1 MNFNYS
7 ATQLAHII
15 DAQLVGDTD
24 RTIEHIFYDSRNIV
38 SPAEGVFIA
47 FNGIRDGHK
56 FMEDAYKKSVRIFI
70 GSYIPFIHSDATY
83 LMVDDP
89 VSALQKWACYHINS
103 YPNLTTIGI
112 TGSNGK
118 TILKEWLD
126 QCLWDAFSIVKS
138 PKSFNSQIGL
148 PLSVLQ
154 IDSKHEL
161 GIFEVGISKPGE
173 MDKQEKVLHPN
184 IGVLTNVLAAHS
196 EYFKDKEEQIVEKIK
211 LFKNSRVIV
220 YPSDP
225 NISKIIQITYP
236 NKKLISFGKKNSD
249 IQLLETT
256 LNGNKSVLSV
266 SVFGE
271 IREYIFPFTD
281 EASIQNVLCLSA
293 VLSELGYSYDFIQEK
308 ILHLQ
313 SVSMRLELVSGIN
326 NCTIINDTFNSDYQS
341 LKIALHFLFHQ
352 NKPKKVL
359 VLSDILQSRLSEAE
373 LYKKISDLVNSF
385 PLHHILLVG
394 EKTYKYRNLFNAM
407 SKSFLS
413 TVEVIKFLE
422 SRSIKDAALLIKGA
436 RKFELEKVTQL
447 LEVQSHNTILEVNL
461 HSLLMNVNYFKSQLK
476 PETKII
482 AMVKAS
488 SYGLGNFEIAE
499 VLQYYH
505 IDYLAV
511 AYPDEGFK
519 LRDKGIY
526 LPIMVMNPEFSS
538 YDRVIEYEL
547 EPEIY
552 SFRELDL
559 FIQKLKEKKLTEYP
573 IHIKIDTGMHR
584 LGFQPEEAQKLGN
597 ILKENVYIQV
607 KSVFS
612 HFAVSDIL
620 EQEEF
625 TRLQVTK
632 LKYSFEILVKTL
644 GYRPLLHIAN
654 STGIINYPE
663 YQFDAVRLGI
673 GMYGYIDNEKVLN
686 KLENVITLKT
696 VISNIHDLKP
706 GETVGYGRQFVVEK
720 TTAVATVPIGYADGI
735 RRIVGNGKGYVTI
748 HGEKAPIIGNVC
760 MDMMMID
767 VTNIACKEGDTV
779 IIMGENPSLKEYAE
793 WYQTIPYEV
802 LTSISPRVKRIYYR
816 E

>member
-1 MNFNYS
+1 MIYCV
-7 ATQLAHII
+7 THLALII
-15 DAQLVGDTD
+15 DAQLIGDPD
-24 RTIEHIFYDSRNIV
+24 RKIQHIFYDSRNIV
-38 SPAEGVFIA
+38 SPADGAFIA
-47 FNGIRDGHK
+47 FIGIRDGHK
-56 FMEDAYKKSVRIFI
+56 YMEDAYKKSVRIFI
-70 GSYIPFIHSDATY
+70 GSYIPVIHSDATY
-83 LMVDDP
+83 LIVDDP

-103 YPNLTTIGI
+103 YPSLTTIGI

-118 TILKEWLD
+118 TILKEWLN
-126 QCLWDAFSIVKS
+126 QCLWDVFSIIKS
-138 PKSFNSQIGL
+138 PKSYNSQMGL

-154 IDSKHEL
+154 IESKHDL

-173 MDKQEKVLHPN
+173 MDKQERVLHPT
-184 IGVLTNVLAAHS
+184 IGVLTNVLGAHS
-196 EYFKDKEEQIVEKIK
+196 EYFKDKEEQIVEKTK
-211 LFKNSRVIV
+211 LFKNSQVII
-220 YPSDP
+220 YPTDP
-225 NISKIIQITYP
+225 NISKIIQLEYP
-236 NKKLISFGKKNSD
+236 NKKLISFGKENSD

-256 LNGNKSVLSV
+256 LNGNISTLSV

-271 IREYIFPFTD
+271 IKEYTFPFTD
-281 EASIQNVLCLSA
+281 DASIQNVLCLLA
-293 VLSELGYSYDFIQEK
+293 VLSELGYNYDFIQEK

-313 SVSMRLELVSGIN
+313 FVSMRLELVSGIN

-341 LKIALHFLFHQ
+341 LEIALHFLFQQ

-359 VLSDILQSRLSEAE
+359 VLSDILQSRLAEAE
-373 LYKKISDLVNSF
+373 LYKKIADLVNSF

-394 EKTYKYRNLFNAM
+394 EKTYKYRHLFNNIL
-407 SKSFLS
+407 KSFLS
-413 TVEVIKFLE
+413 TVEVIRFLE

-436 RKFELEKVTQL
+436 RKFELEKVAQL
-447 LEVQSHNTILEVNL
+447 LEVQSHDTILEVNL
-461 HSLLMNVNYFKSQLK
+461 HSLLMNVNYFKSLLK

-499 VLQYYH
+499 VLQFYH

-519 LRDKGIY
+519 LRDKGIH
-526 LPIMVMNPEFSS
+526 LPIMVMNPEISS

-552 SFRELDL
+552 SFRELNL
-559 FIQKLKEKKLTEYP
+559 FVHKLKEKKLTKYP

-584 LGFQPEEAQKLGN
+584 LGFQPEETQKLGDL
-597 ILKENVYIQV
+597 LKNNVYVKV
-607 KSVFS
+607 KSIFS
-612 HFAVSDIL
+612 HFAVSDVS

-625 TRLQVTK
+625 TRLQASK
-632 LKYSFEILVKTL
+632 LKYSFDILVKIL
-644 GYRPLLHIAN
+644 GYQPLLHIAN
-654 STGIINYPE
+654 SAGIINYPE
-663 YQFDAVRLGI
+663 YHFDAVRLGI
-673 GMYGYIDNEKVLN
+673 GMYGYIDNEKTLK
-686 KLENVITLKT
+686 KLKNVITLKT
-696 VISNIHDLKP
+696 VISNIHDLEP
-706 GETVGYGRQFVVEK
+706 GETVGYGRQFVAKK
-720 TTAVATVPIGYADGI
+720 TTSVATLPIGYADGI

-748 HGEKAPIIGNVC
+748 HGKKAPIIGNIC

-779 IIMGENPSLKEYAE
+779 IVMGENPSLIEYAE

-802 LTSISPRVKRIYYR
+802 LTSISSRVKRIYYR

>member
-1 MNFNYS
+1 MIYCV
-7 ATQLAHII
+7 THLALII
-15 DAQLVGDTD
+15 DAQLIGDPD
-24 RTIEHIFYDSRNIV
+24 RKIQHIFYDSRNIV
-38 SPAEGVFIA
+38 SPADGAFIA
-47 FNGIRDGHK
+47 FIGIRDGHK
-56 FMEDAYKKSVRIFI
+56 YMEDAYKKSVRIFI
-70 GSYIPFIHSDATY
+70 GSYIPVIHSDATY
-83 LMVDDP
+83 LIVDDP

-103 YPNLTTIGI
+103 YPSLTTIGI

-118 TILKEWLD
+118 TILKEWLN
-126 QCLWDAFSIVKS
+126 QCLWDVFSIIKS
-138 PKSFNSQIGL
+138 PKRYNSQMGL

-154 IDSKHEL
+154 IESKHDL

-173 MDKQEKVLHPN
+173 MDKQEKVLHPT
-184 IGVLTNVLAAHS
+184 IGVLTNVLGAHS
-196 EYFKDKEEQIVEKIK
+196 EYFKDKEEQIVEKTK
-211 LFKNSRVIV
+211 LFKNSQVII
-220 YPSDP
+220 YPTDP
-225 NISKIIQITYP
+225 NISKIIQLEYP
-236 NKKLISFGKKNSD
+236 NKKLISFGKENSD

-256 LNGNKSVLSV
+256 LNGNISTLSV

-271 IREYIFPFTD
+271 IKEYTFPFTD
-281 EASIQNVLCLSA
+281 DASIQNVLCLLA
-293 VLSELGYSYDFIQEK
+293 VLSELGYNYDFIQEK

-313 SVSMRLELVSGIN
+313 FVSMRLELVSGIN

-341 LKIALHFLFHQ
+341 LEIALHFLFQQ

-359 VLSDILQSRLSEAE
+359 VLSDILQSRLAEAE
-373 LYKKISDLVNSF
+373 LYKKIADLVNSF

-394 EKTYKYRNLFNAM
+394 EKTYKYRHLFNNIL
-407 SKSFLS
+407 KSFLS
-413 TVEVIKFLE
+413 TVEVIRFLE

-436 RKFELEKVTQL
+436 RKFELEKVAQL
-447 LEVQSHNTILEVNL
+447 LEVQSHDTILEVNL
-461 HSLLMNVNYFKSQLK
+461 HSLLMNVNYFKSLLK

-499 VLQYYH
+499 VLQFYH

-519 LRDKGIY
+519 LRDKGIH
-526 LPIMVMNPEFSS
+526 LPIMVMNPEISS

-552 SFRELDL
+552 SFRELNL
-559 FIQKLKEKKLTEYP
+559 FVHKLKEKKLTKYP

-584 LGFQPEEAQKLGN
+584 LGFQPEETQKLGDL
-597 ILKENVYIQV
+597 LKNNVYVKV
-607 KSVFS
+607 KSIFS
-612 HFAVSDIL
+612 HFAVSDVS

-625 TRLQVTK
+625 TRLQASK
-632 LKYSFEILVKTL
+632 LKYSFDILVKIL
-644 GYRPLLHIAN
+644 GYQPLLHIAN
-654 STGIINYPE
+654 SAGIINYPE
-663 YQFDAVRLGI
+663 YHFDAVRLGI
-673 GMYGYIDNEKVLN
+673 GMYGYIDNEKTLK
-686 KLENVITLKT
+686 KLKNVITLKT
-696 VISNIHDLKP
+696 VISNIHDLEP
-706 GETVGYGRQFVVEK
+706 GETVGYGRQFVAKK
-720 TTAVATVPIGYADGI
+720 TTSVATLPIGYADGI

-748 HGEKAPIIGNVC
+748 HGKKAPIIGNIC

-779 IIMGENPSLKEYAE
+779 IVMGENPSLIEYAE

-802 LTSISPRVKRIYYR
+802 LTSISSRVKRIYYR

>member
-1 MNFNYS
+1 MIYCV
-7 ATQLAHII
+7 THLALII
-15 DAQLVGDTD
+15 DAQLIGDPD
-24 RTIEHIFYDSRNIV
+24 RKIQHIFYDSRNIV
-38 SPAEGVFIA
+38 SPADGAFIA
-47 FNGIRDGHK
+47 FIGIRDGHK
-56 FMEDAYKKSVRIFI
+56 YMEDAYKKSVRIFI
-70 GSYIPFIHSDATY
+70 GSHIPVIHSDATY
-83 LMVDDP
+83 LIVDDP

-103 YPNLTTIGI
+103 YPSLTTIGI

-118 TILKEWLD
+118 TILKEWLN
-126 QCLWDAFSIVKS
+126 QCLWDVFSIIKS
-138 PKSFNSQIGL
+138 PKSFNSQMGL

-154 IDSKHEL
+154 IESKHDL

-173 MDKQEKVLHPN
+173 MDKQERVLHPT
-184 IGVLTNVLAAHS
+184 IGVLTNVLGAHS

-211 LFKNSRVIV
+211 LFKNSQVII
-220 YPSDP
+220 YPTDP
-225 NISKIIQITYP
+225 NISKIIQLEYP
-236 NKKLISFGKKNSD
+236 NKKLISFGKENSD

-256 LNGNKSVLSV
+256 LNGNTTVLSV

-271 IREYIFPFTD
+271 PREFIFPFTD
-281 EASIQNVLCLSA
+281 DASIQNVLCLLA
-293 VLSELGYSYDFIQEK
+293 VLSELGYNYDFIQEK

-313 SVSMRLELVSGIN
+313 FVSMRLELVSGIN

-341 LKIALHFLFHQ
+341 LEIALHFLFQQ

-359 VLSDILQSRLSEAE
+359 VLSDILQSRLAEAE
-373 LYKKISDLVNSF
+373 LYKKIADLVNSF

-394 EKTYKYRNLFNAM
+394 EKTYKYRHLFNNIL
-407 SKSFLS
+407 KSFLS
-413 TVEVIKFLE
+413 TVEVIRFLE

-447 LEVQSHNTILEVNL
+447 LEVQSHDTILEVNL
-461 HSLLMNVNYFKSQLK
+461 HSLLMNVNYFKSLLK

-499 VLQYYH
+499 VLQFYH

-519 LRDKGIY
+519 LRDKGIH
-526 LPIMVMNPEFSS
+526 LPIMVMNPEISS

-552 SFRELDL
+552 SFRELNL
-559 FIQKLKEKKLTEYP
+559 FVHKLKEKKLTKYP

-584 LGFQPEEAQKLGN
+584 LGFQPEEAQKLGDL
-597 ILKENVYIQV
+597 LKNNVYVKV
-607 KSVFS
+607 KSIFS
-612 HFAVSDIL
+612 HFAVSDVS

-625 TRLQVTK
+625 TRLQASK
-632 LKYSFEILVKTL
+632 LKYSFDILAKIL
-644 GYRPLLHIAN
+644 GYQPLLHIAN
-654 STGIINYPE
+654 SAGIINYPE
-663 YQFDAVRLGI
+663 YHFDAVRLGI
-673 GMYGYIDNEKVLN
+673 GMYGYIDNEKTLK
-686 KLENVITLKT
+686 KLKNVITLKT
-696 VISNIHDLKP
+696 VISNIHDLEP
-706 GETVGYGRQFVVEK
+706 GETVGYGRQFVAKK
-720 TTAVATVPIGYADGI
+720 TTSVATLPIGYADGI

-748 HGEKAPIIGNVC
+748 HGKKAPIIGNIC

-779 IIMGENPSLKEYAE
+779 IIMGENPSLIEYAE

-802 LTSISPRVKRIYYR
+802 LTSISSRVKRIYYR

>member
-1 MNFNYS
+1 MIYCV
-7 ATQLAHII
+7 THLALII
-15 DAQLVGDTD
+15 DAQLIGDPD
-24 RTIEHIFYDSRNIV
+24 RKIQHIFYDSRNIV
-38 SPAEGVFIA
+38 SPADGAFIA
-47 FNGIRDGHK
+47 FIGIRDGHK
-56 FMEDAYKKSVRIFI
+56 YMEDAYKKSVRIFI
-70 GSYIPFIHSDATY
+70 GSYIPVIHSDATY
-83 LMVDDP
+83 LIVDDP

-103 YPNLTTIGI
+103 YPCLTTIGI

-118 TILKEWLD
+118 TILKEWLN
-126 QCLWDAFSIVKS
+126 QCLWDVFSIIKS
-138 PKSFNSQIGL
+138 PKSYNSQMGL

-154 IDSKHEL
+154 IESKHDL

-173 MDKQEKVLHPN
+173 MDKQERVLHPT
-184 IGVLTNVLAAHS
+184 IGVLTNVLGAHS
-196 EYFKDKEEQIVEKIK
+196 EYFKDKEEQIVEKTK
-211 LFKNSRVIV
+211 LFKNSQVII
-220 YPSDP
+220 YPTDP
-225 NISKIIQITYP
+225 NISKIIQLEYP
-236 NKKLISFGKKNSD
+236 NKKLISFGKENSD

-256 LNGNKSVLSV
+256 LNGNISTLSV

-271 IREYIFPFTD
+271 IKEYTFPFTD
-281 EASIQNVLCLSA
+281 DASIQNVLCLLA
-293 VLSELGYSYDFIQEK
+293 VLSELGYNYDFIQEK

-313 SVSMRLELVSGIN
+313 FVSMRLELVSGIN

-341 LKIALHFLFHQ
+341 LEIALHFLFQQ

-359 VLSDILQSRLSEAE
+359 VLSDILQSRLAEAE
-373 LYKKISDLVNSF
+373 LYKKIADLVNSF

-394 EKTYKYRNLFNAM
+394 EKTYKYRHLFNNIL
-407 SKSFLS
+407 KSFLS
-413 TVEVIKFLE
+413 TVEVIRFLE

-436 RKFELEKVTQL
+436 RKFELEKVAQL
-447 LEVQSHNTILEVNL
+447 LEVQSHDTILEVNL
-461 HSLLMNVNYFKSQLK
+461 HSLLMNVNYFKSLLK

-499 VLQYYH
+499 VLQFYH

-519 LRDKGIY
+519 LRDKGIH
-526 LPIMVMNPEFSS
+526 LPIMVMNPEISS

-552 SFRELDL
+552 SFRELNL
-559 FIQKLKEKKLTEYP
+559 FVHKLKEKKLTKYP

-584 LGFQPEEAQKLGN
+584 LGFQPEETQKLGDL
-597 ILKENVYIQV
+597 LKNNVYVKV
-607 KSVFS
+607 KSIFS
-612 HFAVSDIL
+612 HFAVSDVS

-625 TRLQVTK
+625 TRLQASK
-632 LKYSFEILVKTL
+632 LKNSFDILVKIL
-644 GYRPLLHIAN
+644 GYQPLLHIAN
-654 STGIINYPE
+654 SVGIINYPE
-663 YQFDAVRLGI
+663 YHFDAVRLGI
-673 GMYGYIDNEKVLN
+673 GMYGYIDNEKTLK
-686 KLENVITLKT
+686 KLKNVITLKT
-696 VISNIHDLKP
+696 VISNIHDLEP
-706 GETVGYGRQFVVEK
+706 GETVGYGRQFVAKK
-720 TTAVATVPIGYADGI
+720 TTSVATLPIGYADGI

-748 HGEKAPIIGNVC
+748 HGKKAPIIGNIC

-779 IIMGENPSLKEYAE
+779 IVMGENPSLIEYAE

-802 LTSISPRVKRIYYR
+802 LTSISSRVKRIYYR

>member
-1 MNFNYS
+1 MIYCV
-7 ATQLAHII
+7 THLALII
-15 DAQLVGDTD
+15 DAQLIGDPD
-24 RTIEHIFYDSRNIV
+24 RKIQHIFYDSRNIV
-38 SPAEGVFIA
+38 SPADGAFIA
-47 FNGIRDGHK
+47 FIGIRDGHK
-56 FMEDAYKKSVRIFI
+56 YMEDAYKKSVRIFI
-70 GSYIPFIHSDATY
+70 GSYIPVIHSDATY
-83 LMVDDP
+83 LIVDDP

-103 YPNLTTIGI
+103 YPSLTTIGI

-118 TILKEWLD
+118 TILKEWLN
-126 QCLWDAFSIVKS
+126 QCLWDVFSIIKS
-138 PKSFNSQIGL
+138 PKSYNSQMGL

-154 IDSKHEL
+154 IESKHDL

-173 MDKQEKVLHPN
+173 MDKQERVLHPT
-184 IGVLTNVLAAHS
+184 IGVLTNVLGAHS
-196 EYFKDKEEQIVEKIK
+196 EYFKDKEEQIVEKTK
-211 LFKNSRVIV
+211 LFKNSQVII
-220 YPSDP
+220 YPTDP
-225 NISKIIQITYP
+225 NISKIIQLEYP
-236 NKKLISFGKKNSD
+236 NKKLISFGKENSD

-256 LNGNKSVLSV
+256 LNGNISTLSV

-271 IREYIFPFTD
+271 IKEYTFPFTD
-281 EASIQNVLCLSA
+281 DASIQNVLCLLA
-293 VLSELGYSYDFIQEK
+293 VLSELGYNYDFIQEK

-313 SVSMRLELVSGIN
+313 FVSMRLELVSGIN

-341 LKIALHFLFHQ
+341 LEIALHFLFQQ

-359 VLSDILQSRLSEAE
+359 VLSDILQSRLAEAE
-373 LYKKISDLVNSF
+373 LYKKIADLVNSF

-394 EKTYKYRNLFNAM
+394 EKTYKYRHLFNNIL
-407 SKSFLS
+407 KSFLS
-413 TVEVIKFLE
+413 TVEVIRFLE

-436 RKFELEKVTQL
+436 RKFELEKVAQL
-447 LEVQSHNTILEVNL
+447 LEVQSHDTILEVNL
-461 HSLLMNVNYFKSQLK
+461 HSLLMNVNYFKSLLK

-499 VLQYYH
+499 VLQFYH

-519 LRDKGIY
+519 LRDKGIH
-526 LPIMVMNPEFSS
+526 LPIMVMNPEISS

-552 SFRELDL
+552 SFRELNL
-559 FIQKLKEKKLTEYP
+559 FVHKLKEKKLTKYP

-584 LGFQPEEAQKLGN
+584 LGFQPEETQKLGDL
-597 ILKENVYIQV
+597 LKNNVYVKV
-607 KSVFS
+607 KSIFS
-612 HFAVSDIL
+612 HFAVSDVS

-625 TRLQVTK
+625 TRLQASK
-632 LKYSFEILVKTL
+632 LKNSFDILVKIL
-644 GYRPLLHIAN
+644 GYQPLLHIAN
-654 STGIINYPE
+654 SAGIINYPE
-663 YQFDAVRLGI
+663 YHFDAVRLGI
-673 GMYGYIDNEKVLN
+673 GMYGYIDNEKTLK
-686 KLENVITLKT
+686 KLKNVITLKT
-696 VISNIHDLKP
+696 VISNIHDLEP
-706 GETVGYGRQFVVEK
+706 GETVGYGRQFVAKK
-720 TTAVATVPIGYADGI
+720 TTSVATLPIGYADGI

-748 HGEKAPIIGNVC
+748 HGKKAPIIGNIC

-779 IIMGENPSLKEYAE
+779 IVMGENPSLIEYAE

-802 LTSISPRVKRIYYR
+802 LTSISSRVKRIYYR

>member
-1 MNFNYS
+1 MIYCV
-7 ATQLAHII
+7 THLALII
-15 DAQLVGDTD
+15 DAQLIGDPD
-24 RTIEHIFYDSRNIV
+24 RKIQHIFYDSRNIV
-38 SPAEGVFIA
+38 SPADGAFIA
-47 FNGIRDGHK
+47 FIGIRDGHK
-56 FMEDAYKKSVRIFI
+56 YMEDAYKKSVRIFI
-70 GSYIPFIHSDATY
+70 GSYIPVIHSDATY
-83 LMVDDP
+83 LIVDDP

-103 YPNLTTIGI
+103 YPSLTTIGI

-118 TILKEWLD
+118 TILKEWLN
-126 QCLWDAFSIVKS
+126 QCLWDVFSIIKS
-138 PKSFNSQIGL
+138 PKSYNSQMGL

-154 IDSKHEL
+154 IESKHDL

-173 MDKQEKVLHPN
+173 MDKQEKVLHPT
-184 IGVLTNVLAAHS
+184 IGVLTNVLGAHS
-196 EYFKDKEEQIVEKIK
+196 EYFKDKEEQIVEKTK
-211 LFKNSRVIV
+211 LFKNSQVII
-220 YPSDP
+220 YPTDP
-225 NISKIIQITYP
+225 NISKIIQLEYP
-236 NKKLISFGKKNSD
+236 NKKLISFGKENSD

-256 LNGNKSVLSV
+256 LNGNISTLSV

-271 IREYIFPFTD
+271 IKEYTFPFTD
-281 EASIQNVLCLSA
+281 DASIQNVLCLLA
-293 VLSELGYSYDFIQEK
+293 VLSELGYNYDFIQEK

-313 SVSMRLELVSGIN
+313 FVSMRLELVSGIN

-341 LKIALHFLFHQ
+341 LEIALHFLFQQ

-359 VLSDILQSRLSEAE
+359 VLSDILQSRLAEAE
-373 LYKKISDLVNSF
+373 LYKKIADLVNSF

-394 EKTYKYRNLFNAM
+394 EKTYKYRHLFNNIL
-407 SKSFLS
+407 KSFLS
-413 TVEVIKFLE
+413 TVEVIRFLE

-436 RKFELEKVTQL
+436 RKFELEKVAQL
-447 LEVQSHNTILEVNL
+447 LEVQSHDTILEVNL
-461 HSLLMNVNYFKSQLK
+461 HSLLMNVNYFKSLLK

-499 VLQYYH
+499 VLQFYH

-519 LRDKGIY
+519 LRDKGIH
-526 LPIMVMNPEFSS
+526 LPIMVMNPEISS

-552 SFRELDL
+552 SFRELNL
-559 FIQKLKEKKLTEYP
+559 FVHKLKEKKLTKYP

-584 LGFQPEEAQKLGN
+584 LGFQPEETQKLGDL
-597 ILKENVYIQV
+597 LKNNVYVKV
-607 KSVFS
+607 KSIFS
-612 HFAVSDIL
+612 HFAVSDVS

-625 TRLQVTK
+625 TRLQASK
-632 LKYSFEILVKTL
+632 LKYSFDILVKIL
-644 GYRPLLHIAN
+644 GYQPLLHIAN
-654 STGIINYPE
+654 SAGIINYPE
-663 YQFDAVRLGI
+663 YHFDAVRLGI
-673 GMYGYIDNEKVLN
+673 GMYGYIDNEKTLK
-686 KLENVITLKT
+686 KLKNVITLKT
-696 VISNIHDLKP
+696 VISNIHDLEP
-706 GETVGYGRQFVVEK
+706 GETVGYGRQFVAKK
-720 TTAVATVPIGYADGI
+720 TTSVATLPIGYADGI

-748 HGEKAPIIGNVC
+748 HGKKAPIIGNIC

-779 IIMGENPSLKEYAE
+779 IVMGENPSLIEYAE

-802 LTSISPRVKRIYYR
+802 LTSISSRVKRIYYR